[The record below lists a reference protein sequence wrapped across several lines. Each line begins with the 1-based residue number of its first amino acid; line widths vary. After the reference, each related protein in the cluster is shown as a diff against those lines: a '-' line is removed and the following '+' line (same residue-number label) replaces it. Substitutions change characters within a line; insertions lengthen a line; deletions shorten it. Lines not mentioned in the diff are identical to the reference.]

1 MAKSID
7 AGEIEKIISD
17 NEEKLRQYVSLL
29 IKANELARLTGPSD
43 EDTLWNSHIIDCA
56 YALPLLRERRSVI
69 DVGTGGGLPG
79 IVWAICRKDIR
90 ITLLDSIARKCAQV
104 KRIAELLGLA
114 NVTVECC
121 RSEDYAKKNGGR
133 FDAAAA
139 RAVCS
144 AGMLAEYLMPLVKT
158 KGMLIAF
165 KGPRVTEE
173 LEAVHGKWDR
183 LGLSSPEIISYRLS
197 DMDRFFVLW
206 NKNAPT
212 PKGYPR
218 RPGMAEKFPWY
229 AAGKK

>member
-43 EDTLWNSHIIDCA
+43 EETLWNSHIIDCA

-104 KRIAELLGLA
+104 KRIA
-114 NVTVECC
+114 
-121 RSEDYAKKNGGR
+121 
-133 FDAAAA
+133 
-139 RAVCS
+139 
-144 AGMLAEYLMPLVKT
+144 
-158 KGMLIAF
+158 
-165 KGPRVTEE
+165 
-173 LEAVHGKWDR
+173 
-183 LGLSSPEIISYRLS
+183 
-197 DMDRFFVLW
+197 
-206 NKNAPT
+206 
-212 PKGYPR
+212 
-218 RPGMAEKFPWY
+218 
-229 AAGKK
+229 